1 MHFASTEHC
10 ITSHKYSNIH
20 WMIDCPCRFV
30 YSYVQIRTACWLF
43 YTCCVDI
50 CPCQTGEEPDILLQ
64 VQIFNNTTPRQVIT
78 AVNSTCKAPQDRE
91 QSILTERRNASGNQ
105 VPSSPTVSA
114 PPPPHTHMYMHI
126 HTHARTDHLQHK
138 VLL

>member
-1 MHFASTEHC
+1 MGWYIATYRLGLHVGC
-10 ITSHKYSNIH
+10 LN
-20 WMIDCPCRFV
+20 MLCR
-30 YSYVQIRTACWLF
+30 YIMWLSCLLCTLNYHNHTAAL
-43 YTCCVDI
+43 VK
-50 CPCQTGEEPDILLQ
+50 QGEEPDILLQ
-64 VQIFNNTTPRQVIT
+64 VQIFNNTTPQQVIT